1 MPRALALYPSA
12 TQRNAM
18 VSATSTSSESR
29 KLLSQLSAAGAPWH
43 PRFRPRPT
51 NQRGTGFK
59 SHPAAATSPTGS
71 CPRGGESPRRGFA
84 LLTSWDVAG
93 AREHRRPRQPLPLQQ
108 SQGVLQA

>member
-59 SHPAAATSPTGS
+59 SPPGCRDEPDGLLPA
-71 CPRGGESPRRGFA
+71 R
-84 LLTSWDVAG
+84 W
-93 AREHRRPRQPLPLQQ
+93 
-108 SQGVLQA
+108 